1 MGFLVRAEVSS
12 ALDRLSSQHTCMAM
26 IVAPFVECGARSG
39 ALAPY
44 LPKHNHPCEENK
56 GNPAGPD
63 NVILFTMLG
72 DFVVILY

>member
-1 MGFLVRAEVSS
+1 
-12 ALDRLSSQHTCMAM
+12 MAM